1 MIVDIIII
9 ACSKDESFIKMTQ
22 NCIDSL
28 HKSESNYTF
37 NAIVVETHDKTHN
50 YTGANRT
57 LHFNRPKFSYHK
69 SINFALQFC
78 KNDYIG
84 FFNNDLIFHDGWF
97 TNLLAVLEKFDS
109 VSPNCP
115 RMPEQDQRFDSIS
128 GYGVREQMYGWAIVT
143 KKETLKAIGQLSEDV
158 RFWVSETAY
167 AQQLKDKGLTH
178 ALATKSFV
186 EHLVSKTLATKD
198 KQEYRELTQKQQLN
212 YKGISKTTPFFSVI
226 MASFLGKYKGAATN
240 REQKFL
246 RAVKSVID
254 QDYKNCEL
262 IIVSDGCDKTIEL
275 YNKHFKGI
283 SNIKC
288 ISIPKQT
295 YLSGIVRQI
304 GIEVARGEFVIYLD
318 SDDFYSKDHLK
329 KVKKGLNGSTWVYF
343 DDWFY
348 KDNKAYH
355 KPVKLEYGSS
365 GTSSICHKRLLN
377 VSWQGLDGYGH
388 DYRFIEQLI
397 KETDN
402 YKKIGSGGYMICHT
416 PTSGLDS

>member
-1 MIVDIIII
+1 MIADIIII
-9 ACSKDESFIKMTQ
+9 ACSKNESFIEMTQ

-28 HKSESNYTF
+28 HKSESGHDF
-37 NAIVVETHDKTHN
+37 NAIIVETSDKLYN
-50 YTGANRT
+50 YSNATVY
-57 LHFNRPKFSYHK
+57 HFNRPKFSYHK
-69 SINFALQFC
+69 SINFALQYC
-78 KNDYIG
+78 NNNIVG
-84 FFNNDLIFHDGWF
+84 FFNNDLIFHPDWF
-97 TNLLAVLEKFDS
+97 TNLLPVIKKYDS

-115 RMPEQDQRFDSIS
+115 RMPGQDQSVDLIA
-128 GYGVREQMYGWAIVT
+128 GYGVREQMYGWAIVV
-143 KKETLKAIGQLSEDV
+143 KKETIEAIVKLSEDV

-167 AQQLKDKGLTH
+167 AQQLKEKGLTH
-178 ALATKSFV
+178 ALATKSYV
-186 EHLVSKTLATKD
+186 EHLVSQTLSTKD

-212 YKGISKTTPFFSVI
+212 YKGISSAKPFFSIV

-240 REQKFL
+240 RVQKFL

-254 QDYKNCEL
+254 QEYDNFEL
-262 IIVSDGCDKTIEL
+262 IIVSDGCDKTVEL
-275 YNKHFKGI
+275 YNKHFKNT

-288 ISIPKQT
+288 ISIPKQP
-295 YLSGIVRQI
+295 YLSGIVRQV

-318 SDDFYSKDHLK
+318 TDDFYSKDHLK
-329 KVKKGLNGSTWVYF
+329 TIKKGLNGSDWVYY

-348 KDNKAYH
+348 KDSKAHH

-365 GTSSICHKRLLN
+365 GTSSICHKRLMN

-388 DYRFIEQLI
+388 DFRLIEQLI

-416 PTSGLDS
+416 PTSGLDN